1 MLFLL
6 EVLHLEVG
14 ATAAASSDDGD
25 PVPDPRLLPMVE
37 EKGARGPLLAEPLN
51 CCWKLAK
58 KFESPAGIVIDDA
71 YIFRSYDCNGSGWI
85 ALLSFNSVQFQRSL
99 WAIIWGMN
107 DLASLSDS
115 SE

>member
-6 EVLHLEVG
+6 EVLHSEVG

-37 EKGARGPLLAEPLN
+37 EKGAMGPLLAEPLN

-58 KFESPAGIVIDDA
+58 KFESPAGIDIDDA
-71 YIFRSYDCNGSGWI
+71 YIFRSYDCNGSGWM
-85 ALLSFNSVQFQRSL
+85 LSVHSIPVQFS
-99 WAIIWGMN
+99 AIDRFKGSWTIFI
-107 DLASLSDS
+107 
-115 SE
+115 